1 MDQINWK
8 RVILGGLLAG
18 VVINIFEAVNGMLY
32 MEEMT
37 AALEAHSL
45 TMSESA
51 GAILLY
57 LGLGFLFGIV
67 GVWIYAA
74 IRPRFGPGPKTAF
87 RAVIVVWL
95 FYLGS
100 ILGWSSIGLY
110 STWMLGLWTVV
121 GFVETTVGL
130 MLGAWLYK
138 EEAVASPS
146 S

>member
-1 MDQINWK
+1 MGRINWK

-18 VVINIFEAVNGMLY
+18 VVINIFEAVSGIIY

-37 AALEAHSL
+37 AVLERHSL
-45 TMSESA
+45 SMSASG
-51 GAILLY
+51 GAMLLY

-95 FYLGS
+95 FYFGS

-110 STWMLGLWTVV
+110 STWMLGMWTVV
-121 GFVETTVGL
+121 GFLETTVGL
-130 MLGAWLYK
+130 MLGAWVYK
-138 EEAVASPS
+138 EEEAPPASS
-146 S
+146 